1 MSLITAL
8 KDSCDVYFYQIGLL
22 LGADRLIEWSSRLG
36 VGQATGIDL
45 PGESRGNL
53 AGREWKKRRFSE
65 SWFHGDTVNYS
76 IGQGFLLMTPLQLAR
91 VYAAIANGGT
101 LVVPHLSAGDHPQG
115 VDLHLPKEALG
126 WVRKGMEEVVK
137 SGTGRASGVY
147 GVSVTGKTGTAQNPH
162 GDDHAWFVGYAPS
175 DNPRFVA
182 VALVEGG
189 GHGSSVAAPLVG
201 QVLAYLVG
209 VER

>member
-1 MSLITAL
+1 M
-8 KDSCDVYFYQIGLL
+8 
-22 LGADRLIEWSSRLG
+22 
-36 VGQATGIDL
+36 
-45 PGESRGNL
+45 
-53 AGREWKKRRFSE
+53 
-65 SWFHGDTVNYS
+65 
-76 IGQGFLLMTPLQLAR
+76 
-91 VYAAIANGGT
+91 
-101 LVVPHLSAGDHPQG
+101 
-115 VDLHLPKEALG
+115 G

-137 SGTGRASGVY
+137 SGTGKASGVY

-175 DNPRFVA
+175 DAPRYVA

-189 GHGSSVAAPLVG
+189 GHGSSVAAPMVG